1 MVGRGPHDPALHS
14 NKCEPRDNT
23 MEWLKFI
30 FMQASA
36 ILFAALQFFV
46 LGAAF
51 GAGAWVVWRAL
62 DRRASRIKN

>member
-1 MVGRGPHDPALHS
+1 
-14 NKCEPRDNT
+14 
-23 MEWLKFI
+23 MEWLKFL

>member
-1 MVGRGPHDPALHS
+1 
-14 NKCEPRDNT
+14 

-30 FMQASA
+30 FLQASA

-51 GAGAWVVWRAL
+51 GAGAWVVWRASIGAPA
-62 DRRASRIKN
+62 ASRTELGSWTASLDDD

>member
-1 MVGRGPHDPALHS
+1 
-14 NKCEPRDNT
+14 
-23 MEWLKFI
+23 MEWLKFL

-36 ILFAALQFFV
+36 VLFAVVQFFV

-62 DRRASRIKN
+62 DRRAGRIKN